1 MNLPRTQAVY
11 SLVAV
16 TTFCFAITA
25 GVNAQVKTETGT
37 ASGPATIQVHV
48 ERGEVVRVDGND
60 LLVKMEDGSLRDFPS
75 VPESTRITVDGKQM
89 SIHDLKPGMK
99 LERTITTTTTP
110 KTVTTVQT
118 VTGTVLHVM
127 PPSSVTLR
135 LEDGSTQQF
144 TIPSGQKFTIN
155 GSETNAWGLRP
166 KMKISAT
173 KVVEEPQ
180 TEVEHQ
186 RQITGTMPPPPTP
199 PSADQPI
206 IIAMARPVPAAAPSP
221 ATHELQAKTLPKT
234 GSVLPLVGFLGG
246 LAFVTGLG
254 LRVSR
259 FKSW

>member
-1 MNLPRTQAVY
+1 MNLPSTQAVY
-11 SLVAV
+11 SLFAV

-25 GVNAQVKTETGT
+25 GIAQVKTETST
-37 ASGPATIQVHV
+37 ASGPPTTEVQV

-75 VPESTRITVDGKQM
+75 VPESTKVTVDGKQL

-99 LERTITTTTTP
+99 LERAITIKTMP

-127 PPSSVTLR
+127 PPKYVTLR
-135 LEDGSTQQF
+135 LEDGSTQRF

-155 GSETNAWGLRP
+155 GSETDAWGLKP

-180 TEVEHQ
+180 VEVEHQ
-186 RQITGTMPPPPTP
+186 RQISGKMPTPPPP
-199 PSADQPI
+199 PSPDQPI
-206 IIAMARPVPAAAPSP
+206 IIAMARPVSAPAPTP
-221 ATHELQAKTLPKT
+221 ATQEPQAKTLPKT
-234 GSVLPLVGFLGG
+234 GSLLPLIGLLGG

-254 LRVSR
+254 LRIGR
-259 FKSW
+259 LKS

>member
-11 SLVAV
+11 SLFAL

-25 GVNAQVKTETGT
+25 GVNAQVKTETSTG
-37 ASGPATIQVHV
+37 SGPATTQVHV

-75 VPESTRITVDGKQM
+75 VPESTRVTVDGKQL

-110 KTVTTVQT
+110 MTVTTVQT

-135 LEDGSTQQF
+135 LEDGSIQRF

-155 GSETNAWGLRP
+155 GSETDAWGLRP

-180 TEVEHQ
+180 TQVEHQ
-186 RQITGTMPPPPTP
+186 RQITGTMPPPPAP

-206 IIAMARPVPAAAPSP
+206 IIIAMARPVSAPAPTP
-221 ATHELQAKTLPKT
+221 ATQEPQAKTLPKT
-234 GSVLPLVGFLGG
+234 GSVLPLIGLLGG
-246 LAFVTGLG
+246 LAFVTGFA
-254 LRVSR
+254 LRVR
-259 FKSW
+259 RLKS